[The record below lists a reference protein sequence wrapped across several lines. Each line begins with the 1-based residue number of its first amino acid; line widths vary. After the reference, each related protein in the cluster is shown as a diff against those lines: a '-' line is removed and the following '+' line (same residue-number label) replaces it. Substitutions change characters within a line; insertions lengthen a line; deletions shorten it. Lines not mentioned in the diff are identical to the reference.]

1 MVRFIVTAAAL
12 SALLASVN
20 VSEAATAGPLT
31 FGNVNMNTA
40 FGISDVQNNAWA
52 VANSIRGGSTGT
64 LLVTVNFICIKDEIV
79 LLACVHIIM
88 SFELQISVDKK
99 YTRH

>member
-20 VSEAATAGPLT
+20 VSDAATSGPMT
-31 FGNVNMNTA
+31 FRNVNMKTA
-40 FGISDVQNNAWA
+40 FGISGVQNNAWA

-64 LLVTVNFICIKDEIV
+64 SLLI
-79 LLACVHIIM
+79 LYASMMM
-88 SFELQISVDKK
+88 SYSSYISM
-99 YTRH
+99 